1 MLSENAHFPHNYGND
16 FTESC
21 THKSLDVHTWIYFKN
36 APWDGIS
43 RLVGIKGQMASEQ

>member
-1 MLSENAHFPHNYGND
+1 MLSENALFPHNYGND

-21 THKSLDVHTWIYFKN
+21 THKSLDVHTWIYFKS
-36 APWDGIS
+36 IS

>member
-1 MLSENAHFPHNYGND
+1 MLISPTT
-16 FTESC
+16 TE
-21 THKSLDVHTWIYFKN
+21 TILLRAADKSLDVHTWIYFKN